1 MLTHRQRA
9 RRKARGWQIAA
20 AVCVALAAAA
30 VVVPLDKVLGSTGRS
45 GGAKLVQP
53 DDGVTLVALETPAL
67 GVSVPTLK
75 ELFPLLPAS
84 SPIPEDTEEGP
95 GVVGEPPTPAPPA
108 APSGVWEYIGSVMS
122 PTNKRAFVR
131 VDQQQH
137 LLAEGAAV
145 ENTKVVAITPTEL
158 TIETAGARRV
168 LALNQR
174 TSDFPTTPPKRPVAF
189 RTPPNPG
196 MAQGPGVVSAPGMGG
211 RPGMGGATPPPS
223 APSSFDQMR
232 AQAAREAA
240 AKGVGMHPMDAPR
253 RMSGEHADMMR
264 KMLSEKMDPSQQ
276 REVLQKM
283 GFKAGMQAD
292 ETMRQLK
299 ESGVELNEDLMG
311 AAKELEGMNEEEAK
325 KAEEAGKGG

>member
-30 VVVPLDKVLGSTGRS
+30 VVVPLDKVLAVTSGSS
-45 GGAKLVQP
+45 GAKLVQP
-53 DDGVTLVALETPAL
+53 DGGVMDVALAAPEL
-67 GVSVPTLK
+67 GSSVLTLQD
-75 ELFPLLPAS
+75 LFPRVPPE
-84 SPIPEDTEEGP
+84 SPIDFDPDEGEVVSGTPTEA
-95 GVVGEPPTPAPPA
+95 VAPA

-122 PTNKRAFVR
+122 TNNKRAFVR

-137 LLAEGAAV
+137 LLAEGAGI

-158 TIETAGARRV
+158 TIETAGTRRV

-189 RTPPNPG
+189 RTPPTPG
-196 MAQGPGVVSAPGMGG
+196 MAQGPGVVSGPGMAG
-211 RPGMGGATPPPS
+211 RPGVGGATPPPS
-223 APSSFDQMR
+223 APASFDQMR

-240 AKGVGMHPMDAPR
+240 AKGMHPMDAPR